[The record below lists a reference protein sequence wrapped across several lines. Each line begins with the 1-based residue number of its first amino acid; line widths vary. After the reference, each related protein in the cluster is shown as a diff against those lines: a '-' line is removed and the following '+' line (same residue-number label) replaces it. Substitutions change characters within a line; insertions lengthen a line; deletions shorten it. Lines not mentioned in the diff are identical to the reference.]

1 MLQNPLISVLI
12 YFPFYQQKK
21 KKNPLLEN
29 VMDIL
34 TIFPDNFQSVT
45 GRVNRNRISKTSLL
59 ISGGKESQGMRFVFQ
74 RGIGFIMFGQVN
86 E

>member
-1 MLQNPLISVLI
+1 
-12 YFPFYQQKK
+12 
-21 KKNPLLEN
+21 
-29 VMDIL
+29 MDIL

-59 ISGGKESQGMRFVFQ
+59 ISRGKELQGMRFVFQ
-74 RGIGFIMFGQVN
+74 RGMGFIIFGQVN

>member
-1 MLQNPLISVLI
+1 
-12 YFPFYQQKK
+12 
-21 KKNPLLEN
+21 
-29 VMDIL
+29 MDIL

-59 ISGGKESQGMRFVFQ
+59 ISRGKESQGMRFVFQ
-74 RGIGFIMFGQVN
+74 RGMGFIIFGQVN